1 MQGRFWSDGQ
11 AWQKSRASLYK
22 MKKKFSTKWKAS
34 KQPRKQ
40 RKYSANAPLHIK
52 RKMLSVNLS
61 KDLRKNCKRRN
72 IVVRKGDVVKI
83 MRGKY
88 KKKQAKIIE
97 VNTRFAKVYI
107 EGIQVK
113 KTDGSKANIPF
124 RPSNLQ
130 IIELNTEDKK
140 RMKKMNSKEE
150 NKTMKIE
157 NKKEILKDKNTEEKN
172 KK

>member
-1 MQGRFWSDGQ
+1 M
-11 AWQKSRASLYK
+11 
-22 MKKKFSTKWKAS
+22 
-34 KQPRKQ
+34 
-40 RKYSANAPLHIK
+40 
-52 RKMLSVNLS
+52 
-61 KDLRKNCKRRN
+61 
-72 IVVRKGDVVKI
+72 RKGDVVKI

-88 KKKQAKIIE
+88 KKKQARIIE

-157 NKKEILKDKNTEEKN
+157 NKKEIQKDKNTEEKN